1 MSLSGILQGMKRR
14 KIILYRPGWISLL
27 LLPLLCIVFLFEA
40 NTNKQYRLLKVFRIT
55 KESYIVRGDQATMFF
70 HPPERHFQ
78 QINIG
83 AQNREKVR
91 KQLDTARNTL
101 QKMIRTR
108 DTVQGIHF
116 HFEKQATH
124 GVFVQILNLCN
135 IAGVDHFV
143 TLENDIHAYY
153 QEKENR
159 ENQFSPVFF
168 CGTGSL
174 EREQVKTRIEM
185 EKKSDQAHVFRKYL
199 IELWP
204 SGLMFILLS
213 VLPFLPAIFKNF
225 SQSGNRINFT
235 QRRRV

>member
-40 NTNKQYRLLKVFRIT
+40 NTSKQYRLLKVFRIT